1 MLLGA
6 FVLYPKQVYETARNI
21 VFEISNRMKPIDS
34 YDNKYGIHQF
44 LLEKVDLILED
55 AKSKANKSTSCK

>member
-1 MLLGA
+1 
-6 FVLYPKQVYETARNI
+6 VYETARNI